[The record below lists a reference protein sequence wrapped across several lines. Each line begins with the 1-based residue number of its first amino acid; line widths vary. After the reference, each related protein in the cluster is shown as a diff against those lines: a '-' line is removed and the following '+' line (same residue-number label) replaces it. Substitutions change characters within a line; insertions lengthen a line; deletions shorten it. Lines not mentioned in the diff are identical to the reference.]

1 MSAQPSKNTHFFS
14 GIITTIGPPK
24 ERTDKLIDSIH
35 KKMSEAIQMMKIFP
49 RWTRLRLHVWFSV
62 KLDGKCLSFD
72 STTFQKK
79 KNTELN
85 DQQHHIYHKW
95 FIYNKWVY
103 KEVKILRN
111 KRQRQKYVYFF
122 QEEFWAFNLLSKLF
136 FFNHSP
142 ILISRIFFFVVRA
155 EHAIRETK

>member
-35 KKMSEAIQMMKIFP
+35 KIMSEAIQMMKIFP

-79 KNTELN
+79 KKIPSWMINSIIFTINGSFIINESTRKSKSYGTKDSVKNMFTFSKRNFEHL
-85 DQQHHIYHKW
+85 IYC
-95 FIYNKWVY
+95 
-103 KEVKILRN
+103 RN
-111 KRQRQKYVYFF
+111 CFF
-122 QEEFWAFNLLSKLF
+122 LITHLSWY
-136 FFNHSP
+136 
-142 ILISRIFFFVVRA
+142 
-155 EHAIRETK
+155 RESSFL